1 MGPNNY
7 DTKNGKYKQL
17 KESERWKIEAYL
29 KVGLKSVEIAEKM
42 GRNRSTITR
51 EIKRGKV
58 KQKRSD
64 LTEREVYRADYAQR
78 DYEEKQGN
86 KGRPIKIKEDKELK
100 RYIREKIRKDRYSPG
115 AIMGEIEEKGIRFR
129 TRVCIKTVY
138 NYIHSGEIGI
148 KEEEMIY
155 GGRRKR
161 KYRKVGKIRRSNVF
175 KSIEER
181 PKGVKGRKE
190 FGHWEIDVVKGTRR
204 TKACL
209 LTLSE
214 RKTRQ
219 EIICKMNSCKG
230 EEVDKVITEMEKR
243 LGSNFRKIFKT
254 ITADNGSEFLD
265 WEELERSKIK
275 GGGRRTKI
283 YYAHPYSSFERGTNE
298 NQNRMIRRFINKGT
312 DIGKVT
318 RKTVRAIQN
327 WINSYPRAILNY
339 KTSNNITSQFLTKKT
354 CEILGVV
361 Q

>member
-1 MGPNNY
+1 
-7 DTKNGKYKQL
+7 
-17 KESERWKIEAYL
+17 
-29 KVGLKSVEIAEKM
+29 
-42 GRNRSTITR
+42 
-51 EIKRGKV
+51 
-58 KQKRSD
+58 
-64 LTEREVYRADYAQR
+64 
-78 DYEEKQGN
+78 
-86 KGRPIKIKEDKELK
+86 
-100 RYIREKIRKDRYSPG
+100 
-115 AIMGEIEEKGIRFR
+115 
-129 TRVCIKTVY
+129 
-138 NYIHSGEIGI
+138 
-148 KEEEMIY
+148 
-155 GGRRKR
+155 
-161 KYRKVGKIRRSNVF
+161 
-175 KSIEER
+175 